1 MLRSTVLAFC
11 VLFCF
16 TCLGSAQQILCP
28 TQKQSGCDDILP
40 KQPITCDRDSCN
52 VAISA
57 SEGKNYCL
65 WTCAAHFKGLSI
77 NGVPVDS
84 LFDALSK
91 AQKQ

>member
-1 MLRSTVLAFC
+1 MLRSFIFGFC
-11 VLFCF
+11 LLCSSAS
-16 TCLGSAQQILCP
+16 LGSAEQIVCP
-28 TQKQSGCDDILP
+28 TQKQPGCDEILP
-40 KQPITCDRDSCN
+40 KPPISCDRDSCN

-65 WTCAAHFKGLSI
+65 WTCAAHFKGLTI

-91 AQKQ
+91 SQKQ